1 MTNRTLPTIFVSHGA
16 PTFVLGDSPAARFLR
31 EFGSTLGRPKGIVA
45 VSAHWETD
53 GPVLGAAGRPPTVH
67 DFYGFPEPLYDIR
80 YPAPGSPALAETAA
94 GLLAAAGI
102 VGGLDP
108 VRGLD
113 HGAWVPLSL
122 MYPKADI
129 PVVQLSVQ
137 TARGTAWHV
146 GVGAALSDLRR
157 NGVLVMGSGGA
168 VHNLG
173 AFDPGSPA
181 VEGWARTF
189 DDWLCET
196 LAEGAVDK
204 LVDYRRLRPEASRA
218 HPTEEHLLPLFTAL
232 GAVGKGAKGRALHR
246 SFLDGSL
253 SMAAYAFE

>member
-1 MTNRTLPTIFVSHGA
+1 MADRTPPTIFISHGA
-16 PTFVLGDSPAARFLR
+16 PTLVLGDSPAVRFLR
-31 EFGSTLGRPKGIVA
+31 EFGSALGRPKGIVA

-53 GPVLGAAGRPPTVH
+53 NPVLGAAEYPSTVH
-67 DFYGFPEPLYDIR
+67 DFYGFPAPLYDLR
-80 YPAPGSPALAETAA
+80 YRAPGSPALAETAA
-94 GLLAAAGI
+94 RLLAAAGI
-102 VGGLDP
+102 ASGLDA

-137 TARGTAWHV
+137 TARGAAWHV
-146 GVGAALSDLRR
+146 GVGAALAGLRR

-173 AFDPGSPA
+173 AFDLGSPV
-181 VEGWARTF
+181 VEDWARTF

-196 LAEGAVDK
+196 LTEGAVDR
-204 LVDYRRLRPEASRA
+204 LVYYRRRAPEASRA
-218 HPTEEHLLPLFTAL
+218 HPTEEHLLPLFVAF
-232 GAVGKGAKGRALHR
+232 GAAGKGAKGRTLHR